1 MSNSLTRNYLTMS
14 VMRHMWN
21 LESIGTGE
29 GQDGF
34 LEEEV
39 TERSDEW
46 ELTQRVEGEAGKRCK
61 SKWKG
66 TKR

>member
-21 LESIGTGE
+21 LESIGTGK

-39 TERSDEW
+39 TERSD
-46 ELTQRVEGEAGKRCK
+46 K
-61 SKWKG
+61 
-66 TKR
+66 

>member
-1 MSNSLTRNYLTMS
+1 MSNSLTRNYLMMS

-21 LESIGTGE
+21 LESIGTSE

-39 TERSDEW
+39 TERSD
-46 ELTQRVEGEAGKRCK
+46 K
-61 SKWKG
+61 
-66 TKR
+66 